1 MSDDPM
7 LDGLVFSELDTNG
20 LQRERQ
26 ALIDLTR
33 AAATAGLAPG
43 FPRDGPQG
51 GPDTWLGWYW
61 DEVIQREQRRE
72 VRVFVAHLDQLLVA
86 TVQSVPIRSPGW
98 GGWEPWKRLEL
109 RDPIVLPD
117 APPGIEEAIMGHA
130 LSRALF
136 DLAVVEAT
144 PGGRIHEAAERL
156 GFRPSSVIPDLV
168 IGPDG
173 SPHDAILLTR
183 SHDVPAVISPALLAQ
198 VEAVTPSTDG
208 RLLYRP
214 CQVVLDDGRTVDRVY
229 VQEAWT
235 WKAVWGAW
243 PNEDRDESI
252 PIDSIASVSESR
264 SRIAPRL
271 ADRLLEA
278 GETGMGY
285 TKFTLILRDGRKIN
299 TMTGGAVDFPG
310 LPAGVVASDVEDVI
324 IHEHVG
330 DPTTAVTLPQTRWC
344 LYTLPKDRSH

>member
-7 LDGLVFSELDTNG
+7 LGGLVFSELDANG
-20 LQRERQ
+20 LQRQRQ
-26 ALIDLTR
+26 SLIDLTR

-43 FPRDGPQG
+43 FPSDGPQG

-72 VRVFVAHLDQLLVA
+72 VRVFVAHVEQLLVA
-86 TVQSVPIRSPGW
+86 TVQSMPLRSPGW
-98 GGWEPWKRLEL
+98 GGWEPWKRLEV
-109 RDPIVLPD
+109 RDPIVHPA
-117 APPGIEEAIMGHA
+117 APPGIEEAILGHA

-136 DLAVVEAT
+136 DLAVLEAT
-144 PGGRIHEAAERL
+144 PGGRVHEAAERL

-168 IGPDG
+168 VGPDG
-173 SPHDAILLTR
+173 SPRDAILLTR
-183 SHDVPAVISPALLAQ
+183 SHPTPAVISRGLLAQ

-208 RLLYRP
+208 PLLYRP
-214 CQVVLDDGRTVDRVY
+214 CQVVLSDGRTVDRVY

-235 WKAVWGAW
+235 WKGVWGAW
-243 PNEDRDESI
+243 PNEDRDEAI
-252 PIDSIASVSESR
+252 PIGSVASVSESP

-271 ADRLLEA
+271 ADRLLKA

-285 TKFTLILRDGRKIN
+285 TKFTVVLRDGRKIN

-310 LPAGVVASDVEDVI
+310 LPPDVVASDIVDVI

-330 DPTTAVTLPQTRWC
+330 EPTTAVALPQSRWC
-344 LYTLPKDRSH
+344 LYTLPKDRSY